1 MKEIRVLLVE
11 DHFLA
16 RMALHSLF
24 SVHSQLRI
32 VGEAC
37 DGEEGIA
44 LYRSLQPDVVVLDLR
59 LPRMSGFEVIEQLR
73 REYPKNAD
81 RRAIQLSGQR
91 GYLSCIALRSDG
103 LSDQRR

>member
-24 SVHSQLRI
+24 SVNPQLRI
-32 VGEAC
+32 VGEAS

-59 LPRMSGFEVIEQLR
+59 LPRMS
-73 REYPKNAD
+73 
-81 RRAIQLSGQR
+81 
-91 GYLSCIALRSDG
+91 
-103 LSDQRR
+103 